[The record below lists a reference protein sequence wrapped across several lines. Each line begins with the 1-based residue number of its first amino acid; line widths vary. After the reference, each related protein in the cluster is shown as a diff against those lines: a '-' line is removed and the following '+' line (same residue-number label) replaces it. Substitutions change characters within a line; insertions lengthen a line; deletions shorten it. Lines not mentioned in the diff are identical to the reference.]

1 MGKLENV
8 VYVSKTCVG
17 NIEETELDIV
27 LGDEFNAYDN
37 ENEGIVEIDR
47 SPLPKAYNEQPINIE
62 TLMND
67 LEQLKSKGA
76 THIQMSYHIDHIGY
90 EISGMKIELA
100 DDELIKKYTEYHQ
113 KRNELE
119 NEVKSHYNSIYTL
132 KKKIGE
138 L

>member
-1 MGKLENV
+1 MRKLDKV

-17 NIEETELDIV
+17 NIEETELDLV
-27 LGDEFNAYDN
+27 LGDEFKAYDN
-37 ENEGIVEIDR
+37 ENEGILEIDR
-47 SPLPKAYNEQPINIE
+47 APLPKAYDEQPINIE

-76 THIQMSYHIDHIGY
+76 THVQMHYHVDHIGY

-100 DDELIKKYTEYHQ
+100 DDELIKNYTEYNQ
-113 KRNELE
+113 KRDELE
-119 NEVKSHYNSIYTL
+119 KEVKSHYDSIFAL